1 MHQRAHL
8 PAHKTRRAGVEDV
21 EIRRDGPAGELCA
34 GGVESVDRSG
44 GGGDH
49 DVELTVA
56 VQVGERR

>member
-1 MHQRAHL
+1 M
-8 PAHKTRRAGVEDV
+8 EDV